1 MRCCLFIV
9 VASALYTSASSNAI
23 FKHKYYTPRNESYNQ
38 LYVTVQYPP
47 QIIKQPPTDELLFQ
61 VAQTN
66 LNENDKP
73 FVIECEAEAEPAP
86 EYHWIKNGKKFE
98 WPAYDDRI
106 SQQPGRGTLVISRPR
121 DEDLGQYQCFAENEW
136 GIATS
141 NSVFVR
147 KAELNSFKDEDPVTV
162 AANEG
167 DPFSMTC
174 QPPDGWPKPHVY
186 WLIQDLGGI
195 IKSINNSRMTLDP
208 EGNLWFSNVT
218 RNDASDGFYYACAA
232 TSLYRKE
239 FKMGNRISLDVI
251 SSGSSASRNKY
262 EPKRQYLSRKN
273 QVALRGKKI
282 ELYCIFGGTP
292 LPEIVWMKNGM
303 RIKSNERVTHGN
315 YGKSLIIKQTNFEDE
330 GTYTCEA
337 SNGVG
342 KAATHS
348 MDLKVMAIPYFTI
361 EPEIQTAAE
370 DETVEFRCEASGIPE
385 PEIQWIHNGKPIAEA
400 PPNPRRKVTAN
411 RIIIEKLTKKD
422 TGNYGCNATN
432 SLGYIYKDV
441 YVNVRALEPEITQPP
456 ENKATIDGE
465 TIIMICKVFG
475 APKPEVKWIRNG
487 LELTGG
493 RYKTLETGDLEITNI
508 NFGDAGSYTC
518 HAANKFG
525 QVEASAV
532 LVVKERTRIIET
544 PEDYEVVAGE
554 TATFRCNAVADSN
567 LTLQIDWLRND
578 EILDTETEPRFI
590 ITSDYSLSVTKT
602 TELDSGVYTCLAT
615 TELDTRKAQATLI
628 VQDVPN
634 APILKE
640 TKCLQ
645 KQARVSWQ
653 PMGDNRA
660 PILRYA
666 IQYNTS
672 FTPDSWEIAL
682 PSISA
687 AEQTYLVDMSPWANY
702 TYRVIAWNKIGPSIP
717 SPHSTV
723 CTTQS
728 DVPYKNPSNVM
739 GNGTTPQNLVISWTV
754 MPQIEHNAPRF
765 MYRVYY
771 RRDIPGQ
778 DWMRDDIH
786 NWRTNTFVVDNQPT
800 YQRYQ
805 IKVTAINE
813 IGESRVVP
821 DIVIGHSGEDQPTAA
836 PGNFRVK
843 ALSSTTA
850 MLTWTGVPL
859 DTVRGELRGYKV
871 QTWTERDGED
881 GMREITIA
889 GTDSTSAVINK
900 FVPFNKNYVR
910 IFAFN
915 GRFNGPPSEILSFE
929 TSEGVPG
936 TVLSLDAYPLGC
948 CALWLRWTKPAEPNG
963 RLTGY
968 RIYYQMVNGTRLG
981 ALLERQ
987 PHVLDPQ
994 ATATKLASLKPETKY
1009 RVHIKATTNAG
1020 EGVNYYIEETT
1031 KASRKPDV
1039 PTFRWENVPTYNGYS
1054 TVKIIWLPNNQGYPG
1069 SHFFVIYRLYHH
1081 PHQLQTDPEFQGN
1094 EINIRGLQA
1103 GQTYEITVV
1112 AVDGKYLTKSEPQ
1125 LVWTTTDGPIVE
1137 PVEGFFIT
1145 GWFIGLLLAILLL
1158 ILLLVLVCM
1167 VRRNRGGKYGVLERD
1182 LTGGRNEYPDG
1193 FSEYSQPLDTKSA
1206 GGRTSAASSS
1216 HHDGRHHDSDEDS
1229 MTEYQEGNTEG
1240 MNEDGSFIGQYGRK
1254 KAEPN
1259 PKAFATVV

>member
-1 MRCCLFIV
+1 MRCALFIV
-9 VASALYTSASSNAI
+9 VASALYSSASI
-23 FKHKYYTPRNESYNQ
+23 
-38 LYVTVQYPP
+38 QYPP

-61 VAQTN
+61 VAQAN

-73 FVIECEAEAEPAP
+73 FVIECEAEAKPRAQ
-86 EYHWIKNGKKFE
+86 YRWIKNGKKFD
-98 WPAYDDRI
+98 WPTYDDRI
-106 SQQPGRGTLVISRPR
+106 SQQPEHGTLVISRPR

-147 KAELNSFKDEDPVTV
+147 KAELNSFKDEDPVTLT
-162 AANEG
+162 ANEG
-167 DPFSMTC
+167 EPFKMTC
-174 QPPDGWPKPHVY
+174 QPPDGWPKPNVY
-186 WLIQDLGGI
+186 WLIQEMTGI

-218 RNDASDGFYYACAA
+218 RDDASDEFYYACAA

-239 FKMGNRISLDVI
+239 YKVGNRFLLNVI
-251 SSGSSASRNKY
+251 SSGASASQNKH
-262 EPKRQYLSRKN
+262 ELVRQYLSRKN
-273 QVALRGKKI
+273 EVALRGKKI

-292 LPEIVWMKNGM
+292 LPETIWMKNGV
-303 RIKSNERVTHGN
+303 RIKPNDRVRHGN
-315 YGKSLIIKQTNFEDE
+315 YGKSLIITRTDFGDE
-330 GTYTCEA
+330 GAYTCEV

-348 MDLKVMAIPYFTI
+348 MDLKVMAIPYFTV
-361 EPEIQTAAE
+361 EPESQTAAE

-385 PEIQWIHNGKPIAEA
+385 PEIKWIHNGKPIAEA

-432 SLGYIYKDV
+432 SLGYVYKDV
-441 YVNVRALEPEITQPP
+441 YVNVRALEPKITEPP
-456 ENKATIDGE
+456 ENGATVDGE
-465 TIIMICKVFG
+465 TVTMICKVFG

-493 RYKTLETGDLEITNI
+493 RYKTLETGDLEITNV
-508 NFGDAGSYTC
+508 NFGDAGTYTC

-525 QVEASAV
+525 QVEASAA
-532 LVVKERTRIIET
+532 LVVKEHTKIIET

-554 TATFRCNAVADSN
+554 TATFRCNAVADSS

-578 EILDTETEPRFI
+578 EVLDTETEPRFI
-590 ITSDYSLSVTKT
+590 VTSDFSLSITKT
-602 TELDSGVYTCLAT
+602 TELDSGIYTCLAT
-615 TELDTRKAQATLI
+615 TELDKREAQATLI

-634 APILKE
+634 APIL
-640 TKCLQ
+640 TDTQCLE
-645 KQARVSWQ
+645 KDAKVSWQ

-672 FTPDSWEIAL
+672 FAPDAWETAL
-682 PSISA
+682 FSISA
-687 AEQTYLVDMSPWANY
+687 TEQKYSIAMSPWANY
-702 TYRVIAWNKIGPSIP
+702 TFRVVAWNKIGPSIP
-717 SPHSTV
+717 SSHSTV
-723 CTTQS
+723 CTTQP

-765 MYRVYY
+765 IYRVYY

-778 DWMRDDIH
+778 DWTREDIY
-786 NWRTNTFVVDNQPT
+786 NWRTHTYVVDNQPT

-836 PGNFRVK
+836 PGNFKVEEV
-843 ALSSTTA
+843 LSSTTA
-850 MLTWTGVPL
+850 VLTWTGVPL
-859 DTVRGELRGYKV
+859 DMVRGELRGYKV

-881 GMREITIA
+881 GMREITVP
-889 GTDSTSAVINK
+889 GPDSTMAVINK

-915 GRFNGPPSEILSFE
+915 GRFNGPPSETLNFE

-936 TVLSLDAYPLGC
+936 TVLSLDAYPMGSS
-948 CALWLRWTKPAEPNG
+948 AFWLRWTKPAEPNG

-968 RIYYQMVNGTRLG
+968 RIYYQVVNGTELG

-994 ATATKLASLKPETKY
+994 ATAAKLASLKPETKY
-1009 RVHIKATTNAG
+1009 RVHIKATTQAG
-1020 EGVNYYIEETT
+1020 EGVNFYIEETT
-1031 KASRKPDV
+1031 RASRKPDV
-1039 PTFRWENVPTYNGYS
+1039 PVFRWENIPNYNGYAI
-1054 TVKIIWLPNNQGYPG
+1054 VRIIWMPNRQGYPG
-1069 SHFFVIYRLYHH
+1069 SHFFVTYRLYHH
-1081 PHQLQTDPEFQGN
+1081 PHQLQTDPEFQGD
-1094 EINIRGLQA
+1094 EIEIRGLQA
-1103 GQTYEITVV
+1103 GETYEMRVV
-1112 AVDGKYLTKSEPQ
+1112 AVDGKYLTVSEPQ
-1125 LVWTTTDGPIVE
+1125 MVWTTSDGPVIE
-1137 PVEGFFIT
+1137 PAENFAT
-1145 GWFIGLLLAILLL
+1145 ASWFIGLVLAILLL

-1167 VRRNRGGKYGVLERD
+1167 VKRNRGGKYGVLERD
-1182 LTGGRNEYPDG
+1182 LTAGRNEYPDG

-1216 HHDGRHHDSDEDS
+1216 HPDGKHHDSDEDS
-1229 MTEYQEGNTEG
+1229 LTEYQEGDTKG